1 MSIEYPETFGEAFW
15 EPQVRATKQ
24 YADDEEKALEAYVHA
39 LVGLVPHVEGLSLDF
54 LAPLQDFGTTGH
66 FANAELGKQVL
77 GSHVSSGIMSAFE
90 PWLRGIGYAANKDRP
105 NKLIDVDQIMT
116 LGHRRKIIPDVFADR
131 VGWNG
136 FTADEAKM
144 AYDASSPYPDT
155 LSLLQWARYT
165 TDDNATFTKFQSKM
179 DISDEEFQIWDFM
192 GRLRLNENHMHE
204 LVTRGYM
211 TREQAVD
218 ELVRD
223 GYQRFDAEA
232 VIDLGYAIPSPALLL
247 QTALLKGSSYAE
259 SAQQVTL
266 GGIHPDYADAFIDG
280 VLTRPD
286 PTTIIRYLL
295 RQDPSLGTLDN
306 ELRRI
311 GVHPSYFDM
320 YKELSY
326 PVPPVSDLIT
336 MAVREAFS
344 PQIAGAFGQY
354 EDYPTDLTKYAAM
367 NGLSEEWSRR
377 YWAAHWNLPSPQQ
390 GFEMLHRGVID
401 EAQMNL
407 LLRALD
413 VMPFWRDKLMQ
424 ISYNPLTRVD
434 VRRMYSLGVLSESE
448 VREAY
453 QNAGYTRE
461 NADRLR
467 EFTVRQTSASQSGM
481 SAGKIVTAYKNG
493 FTNRQDA
500 YNAISRLGIR
510 PQTVSDIME
519 SADTQLEWQ
528 RKKDGIASIKN
539 RYKQEIINEGQA
551 RVELSSLRI
560 DSTKI
565 DNLINQWVADGE
577 KEHGTLLSKTDVLTL
592 TKKGLITQQRAKQE
606 LTLLGYTSERANLLL
621 ATIAES

>member
-1 MSIEYPETFGEAFW
+1 MSIVYPETFGEAFW

-218 ELVRD
+218 ELIRD
-223 GYQRFDAEA
+223 GYQRVDAEA

-247 QTALLKGSSYAE
+247 QTALLKGSSYTE
-259 SAQQVTL
+259 SAQQVFERAQAGLKLTDPQARQEYFDSFVGGVIL
-266 GGIHPDYADAFIDG
+266 GGTLAPAGRFVERGGEKSKAEAFLLKTDLEKSKAEYEAEQAARKQAAAEKAALEKPQGDLVTAMGDEIGEKGYSLLPQFQLQKNAFALATKADIPAESLQG
-280 VLTRPD
+280 MD
-286 PTTIIRYLL
+286 PTEILAATKQKLTQDIEEQNRVLPLL
-295 RQDPSLGTLDN
+295 TAQRD
-306 ELRRI
+306 
-311 GVHPSYFDM
+311 
-320 YKELSY
+320 
-326 PVPPVSDLIT
+326 
-336 MAVREAFS
+336 A
-344 PQIAGAFGQY
+344 AGFC
-354 EDYPTDLTKYAAM
+354 
-367 NGLSEEWSRR
+367 
-377 YWAAHWNLPSPQQ
+377 
-390 GFEMLHRGVID
+390 
-401 EAQMNL
+401 
-407 LLRALD
+407 
-413 VMPFWRDKLMQ
+413 
-424 ISYNPLTRVD
+424 
-434 VRRMYSLGVLSESE
+434 
-448 VREAY
+448 
-453 QNAGYTRE
+453 
-461 NADRLR
+461 
-467 EFTVRQTSASQSGM
+467 
-481 SAGKIVTAYKNG
+481 
-493 FTNRQDA
+493 
-500 YNAISRLGIR
+500 
-510 PQTVSDIME
+510 
-519 SADTQLEWQ
+519 
-528 RKKDGIASIKN
+528 
-539 RYKQEIINEGQA
+539 
-551 RVELSSLRI
+551 
-560 DSTKI
+560 
-565 DNLINQWVADGE
+565 
-577 KEHGTLLSKTDVLTL
+577 
-592 TKKGLITQQRAKQE
+592 
-606 LTLLGYTSERANLLL
+606 
-621 ATIAES
+621 